1 MTDSRNMSDEKP
13 TYIFRSLIGV
23 ILALV
28 VFILVWLI
36 GNAALKILDTAR
48 DNRNLLQDF
57 AREVGMPAV
66 GAYVGVMAVDRFVK
80 EYNKQI
86 VFYLFSAI
94 VIALI
99 VLSLVIQIPVA
110 NEAGISTYDLVL
122 TALSG
127 ITSVG
132 AAYIAY
138 QTKLKYSSYTQNRLN
153 YSLTRDLRV

>member
-1 MTDSRNMSDEKP
+1 M
-13 TYIFRSLIGV
+13 GV

-28 VFILVWLI
+28 VFILVWFI
-36 GNAALKILDTAR
+36 GNAALMILDTAR

-57 AREVGMPAV
+57 AREVGMPAF
-66 GAYVGVMAVDRFVK
+66 GAYAGLMAVDQFVK
-80 EYNKQI
+80 RYNKHV

-110 NEAGISTYDLVL
+110 SEAGISTYDLVL

-132 AAYIAY
+132 AAYITY
-138 QTKLKYSSYTQNRLN
+138 RTKLG
-153 YSLTRDLRV
+153 